1 MPFPPGG
8 PLDLIGRAIADRM
21 QADLK
26 QPFIIENKAGAG
38 GNLGSDAVAKSDPD
52 GYTLLLGLS
61 STTTAN
67 PRIYGNFPFDPAK
80 DLAPI
85 SIVATYSQ
93 SLVVHPSLPVKT
105 VKEFVDYA
113 RNNAVTLCQRRHW
126 QPRPSLDGVV
136 QLKANFPAISVPYR
150 GNAPLVVD
158 LLSGEV
164 KSGFVAAGG
173 IIQNIRDGKLR
184 GLAISTKERSPQ
196 LSRMFPPSLRRAI
209 RRCCS
214 AGTWFC
220 TRPPARRRDCRIAAE
235 GSAVG
240 AGGQDHSGESA
251 QDRGRS
257 GADDQRRSR
266 QVAPGGTR
274 ADEAAGPVDQ
284 DADRLNQPSHERS
297 TWRPNFLLIIT
308 DQHRA
313 DHLGCYGN
321 PIVRTPAIDAHR
333 GERRGVRPLLCHVRD
348 LHAEPRRR

>member
-1 MPFPPGG
+1 MQKYLVRTLCAIAVATVCSPGYVVLASSLASAQIYPSRPVRIVVPFPPGG

-67 PRIYGNFPFDPAK
+67 PWIYGNFPFDPAK

-93 SLVVHPSLPVKT
+93 TLVVHPSLPVKT

-113 RNNAVTLCQRRHW
+113 RNNAVSYANGGIGSPGHL
-126 QPRPSLDGVV
+126 LMELFK
-136 QLKANFPAISVPYR
+136 LKANFPAISVPYR

-173 IIQNIRDGKLR
+173 MIQNIRDGKLR

-196 LSRMFPPSLRRAI
+196 LADVPTIAEAGYPEVLLGGYMVLHAP
-209 RRCCS
+209 
-214 AGTWFC
+214 AGTLPAIVELLQKEVQSALADK
-220 TRPPARRRDCRIAAE
+220 TIQERARRIEVDPVPTTSAEATRLLLEERELMKQLVQSTKMRI
-235 GSAVG
+235 
-240 AGGQDHSGESA
+240 D
-251 QDRGRS
+251 
-257 GADDQRRSR
+257 
-266 QVAPGGTR
+266 
-274 ADEAAGPVDQ
+274 
-284 DADRLNQPSHERS
+284 
-297 TWRPNFLLIIT
+297 
-308 DQHRA
+308 
-313 DHLGCYGN
+313 
-321 PIVRTPAIDAHR
+321 
-333 GERRGVRPLLCHVRD
+333 
-348 LHAEPRRR
+348 